1 MARRS
6 AALLGVLLAF
16 TAWVLPLQPAAA
28 TTWSS
33 RSLGHT
39 PFTCSDHSL
48 WVKHYVNVGSTI
60 YAAATDYCGHYSFV
74 TGNPT
79 SGYHIEKTPFGG
91 YKTNADFVDAIV
103 RDGSTTWFLRRN
115 PEFPG
120 RLEIWDRSS
129 TGKYSLFRV
138 LSTAANYAMSG
149 HPDDLVVSGGQWTA
163 AWVQSVKGKY
173 EILLASTLAG
183 HAGHSQSV
191 TPAPAANGDFDPYV
205 TQRTATDAE
214 VFYRSVGTSDD
225 IAVHARHVVQ
235 GGFSAD
241 RIVQRLTGQIVM
253 MGRVL
258 QRGSTTYF
266 LVNDYTEKTSTYALR
281 LVGDTGSVTHSSTVV
296 SGNYYGQLAVDAAT
310 GHLYAAI
317 DVFQSGTYPS
327 LLTNA
332 TGVWRS
338 SRLPIGTRDIGFD
351 ALTVYS
357 AKPAIYYSPAST
369 YQDTV
374 YYAH

>member
-120 RLEIWDRSS
+120 RLEIWD
-129 TGKYSLFRV
+129 
-138 LSTAANYAMSG
+138 
-149 HPDDLVVSGGQWTA
+149 QWTA

-191 TPAPAANGDFDPYV
+191 TLAPAANGDFDPYV